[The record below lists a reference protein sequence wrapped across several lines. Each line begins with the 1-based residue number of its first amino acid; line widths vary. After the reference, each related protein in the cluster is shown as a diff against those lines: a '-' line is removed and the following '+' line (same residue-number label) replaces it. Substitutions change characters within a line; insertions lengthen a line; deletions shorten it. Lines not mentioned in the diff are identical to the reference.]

1 MHSKSVFRL
10 RGGWSGERSWVRS
23 LGGEYM
29 GKVLYKHAID
39 ISHVTEVEL
48 ALIPMSLA
56 RLSQESMGSKHCSCL
71 RGPEL

>member
-1 MHSKSVFRL
+1 
-10 RGGWSGERSWVRS
+10 
-23 LGGEYM
+23 M